1 MSISNSS
8 YWLIELLAY
17 WEGQIKPAQLAN
29 YWQCSRQN
37 ASKKLNDYNDAYRN
51 LNYCARDKSYH
62 PSAEFKPKYLNS
74 QASEYLHWASTG
86 APASTAKLPIATLPM
101 PSRNIQPQL
110 MRMLVQALREQ
121 RRLEVN
127 YLSLSNPNEEGRII
141 VPHHFVSSGLRW
153 HLRAWCEKSSDYRD
167 FVLSRFR
174 GIPELL
180 ETSTQSVE
188 QDKDWNTELT
198 LILEPDIRL
207 SPVQRQV
214 IEQDYD
220 MQHGQLQLKVRACL
234 LSYVLQNLKIHPHI
248 QESDPKAQQLVIVNK
263 ADIKNWIFG

>member
-1 MSISNSS
+1 MSVSNNS

-17 WEGQIKPAQLAN
+17 WEGKIKPAQLAR

-37 ASKKLNDYNDAYRN
+37 ASKKLRDYNNSYSN
-51 LNYCARDKSYH
+51 LNYSTSDKSYF
-62 PSAEFKPKYLNS
+62 PNEEFKPQYLNG
-74 QASEYLHWASTG
+74 QASEYLHWVSTG
-86 APASTAKLPIATLPM
+86 TAISTTKLPIATLPM
-101 PSRNIQPQL
+101 LSRSIQPKL
-110 MRMLVQALREQ
+110 IRKLVQALREQ

-141 VPHHFVSSGLRW
+141 VPHHFVNSGLRW

-180 ETSTQSVE
+180 EASSHSAA
-188 QDKDWNTELT
+188 QDEGWNTELT

-207 SPVQRQV
+207 SPAQRQV

-220 MQHGQLQLKVRACL
+220 MQHGQLQLKLRACL
-234 LSYVLQNLKIHPHI
+234 LSYVLHNLKIHPHI
-248 QESDPKAQQLVIVNK
+248 QEGDPKAQQLVIVNK
-263 ADIKNWIFG
+263 EDIKSWIFG